1 MKKELVADQFVSLQ
15 GTESSLKGPKTDKMK
30 MEAMKIFGEGG
41 RISLPAT
48 EMR

>member
-1 MKKELVADQFVSLQ
+1 MLVADQFASSQ
-15 GTESSLKGPKTDKMK
+15 GTESSLKGRVTDKMK
-30 MEAMKIFGEGG
+30 MEAMNIFGEGG